1 MMRQVRHAQGMAM
14 SRHAPATTRALR
26 QAAHWR
32 TWSTALGLLLA
43 TVTAHAQDPAAVDGG
58 GGDGAYV
65 DSGSAYRSGGGARQA
80 QPTAGE
86 REAMLR
92 ELGAPTLPSPGDE
105 AAALLQQVKAFLE
118 SPGAGNRHQDSA
130 VASQYRRRVEQLVRE
145 NWTTL
150 GPLARDLYTAT
161 YDRAD
166 PDDPGDAGLLRTRNG
181 VRFDPEL
188 TRGVG
193 DAREQMRNLEDLLL
207 PVLKDLKRGI
217 DTAAER

>member
-14 SRHAPATTRALR
+14 SRHVTATSRPPHPAAR
-26 QAAHWR
+26 WR
-32 TWSTALGLLLA
+32 VRGAALGLALA
-43 TVTAHAQDPAAVDGG
+43 ATAVQAQDPAAVGG
-58 GGDGAYV
+58 GNGDGAYV
-65 DSGSAYRSGGGARQA
+65 DSASAYRTTGGRAQQA

-118 SPGAGNRHQDSA
+118 SPGSGNRHRDSTLA
-130 VASQYRRRVEQLVRE
+130 HQYRRRVEQLVRD

-150 GPLARDLYTAT
+150 GPLARDLYTTT

-166 PDDPGDAGLLRTRNG
+166 PDDPGDDGLLRTRNG

-188 TRGVG
+188 TRGTG
-193 DAREQMRNLEDLLL
+193 DARDQMRNLEDLLTPL
-207 PVLKDLKRGI
+207 LKDLQR
-217 DTAAER
+217 